1 MSKLHFRSSEPES
14 PLENQKSEYEVPRST
29 EPLINRLGAFLV
41 VLRLRVH
48 LAMQGT
54 RIPSLVWEGPT
65 RLGAT
70 RPVSPNYESLHALNP
85 LLL

>member
-48 LAMQGT
+48 LAMQGNACS
-54 RIPSLVWEGPT
+54 IPGRGT
-65 RLGAT
+65 KI
-70 RPVSPNYESLHALNP
+70 LHAMEQLSP
-85 LLL
+85 CAAA